1 MSPKK
6 KTTKGSTALNTP
18 AVKKGGGVPPPP
30 PLPEGEVSVLVR
42 GSDCAVSLRSALK
55 KATSELRNVPEVP
68 TREPVEPL
76 LDALQASMTKMTRD
90 FDDFDTILAA
100 RRAAVDEAIG
110 RSSEEEED
118 WM

>member
-1 MSPKK
+1 M
-6 KTTKGSTALNTP
+6 
-18 AVKKGGGVPPPP
+18 
-30 PLPEGEVSVLVR
+30 
-42 GSDCAVSLRSALK
+42 SLRSALK
-55 KATSELRNVPEVP
+55 KAASELRNVLEAP

-100 RRAAVDEAIG
+100 RRAAVDKAIG
-110 RSSEEEED
+110 RSSEEED

>member
-1 MSPKK
+1 MFHPLLLCLK
-6 KTTKGSTALNTP
+6 
-18 AVKKGGGVPPPP
+18 VKCWV
-30 PLPEGEVSVLVR
+30 E
-42 GSDCAVSLRSALK
+42 GSDRTVSLRSALK
-55 KATSELRNVPEVP
+55 KAASELRNVPEAP

-100 RRAAVDEAIG
+100 RRAAVDKAIG